1 LSTSWWIIISLRG
14 PVFKRTHYN
23 FYVSVNTVYVCIGSF
38 RYFLLFNT
46 CLGLTLNLLMWRI
59 WWARNNASKWQ
70 MGFNSLIVLATC
82 SNTFRC
88 RHATEKEAVL
98 SPMLMAQFLSSTCNM
113 CLILFYITVV
123 RIRYI
128 NRSHCM
134 LRVHLRNGD
143 TWQSCRR
150 LVSFQFPVYK
160 RYLFPFDPHDFAV
173 NTALFNSMRDKGIK
187 DSCQT
192 PV

>member
-1 LSTSWWIIISLRG
+1 M
-14 PVFKRTHYN
+14 
-23 FYVSVNTVYVCIGSF
+23 YVCIGSF
-38 RYFLLFNT
+38 GYFLLFNT
-46 CLGLTLNLLMWRI
+46 CLG
-59 WWARNNASKWQ
+59 
-70 MGFNSLIVLATC
+70 LIVLATC

-88 RHATEKEAVL
+88 RHATETEAVL
-98 SPMLMAQFLSSTCNM
+98 RLMAQFISSTCNM
-113 CLILFYITVV
+113 CLTLFYITVV

-128 NRSHCM
+128 DRSHCM

-187 DSCQT
+187 DSCQP